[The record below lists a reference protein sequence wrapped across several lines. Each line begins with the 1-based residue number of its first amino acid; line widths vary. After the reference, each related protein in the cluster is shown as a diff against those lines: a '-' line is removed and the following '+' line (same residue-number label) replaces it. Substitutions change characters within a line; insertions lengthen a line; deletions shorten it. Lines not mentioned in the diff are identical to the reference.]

1 VSQSDLRSSL
11 LVAMPQ
17 LSDPN
22 FRRAVVLIVH
32 HDVDSTF
39 GLVLNR
45 DVDLSIRDLCESL
58 DFVWNGRAS
67 AGVGWGG
74 PVESNTGWLLFQ
86 DDLDT
91 EVEDEQISRLA
102 GELCFAG
109 SMDVLQQL
117 AENPPRDLRIF
128 LGYAG
133 WGGGQLEAE
142 LAQGAWVVAPLSPD
156 VVFDVPAE
164 EMWNHVLR
172 SMKIDPVT
180 LIATAG
186 VH

>member
-1 VSQSDLRSSL
+1 
-11 LVAMPQ
+11 MPQ
-17 LSDPN
+17 LADPN
-22 FRRAVVLIVH
+22 FRRTVILLVH
-32 HDVDSTF
+32 HDETSSF

-45 DVDLSIRDLCESL
+45 EVDLSVRELCESL
-58 DFVWNGRAS
+58 EFPWNGATS
-67 AGVGWGG
+67 AEVAWGG

-91 EVEDEQISRLA
+91 EIEHEQISRIE

-117 AENPPRDLRIF
+117 AARPPRDLRIF

-133 WGGGQLEAE
+133 WGEGQLELE

-156 VVFDVPAE
+156 VVFDVPVE
-164 EMWNHVLR
+164 DMWEHVLR
-172 SMKIDPVT
+172 AMNIDPAT
-180 LIATAG
+180 LISTAG